1 MILKLGENLTFN
13 IPELLKLLDA
23 LEDNYQIY
31 AQQII
36 KKKIET
42 GQLGVKASQDNYEDN
57 LP

>member
-42 GQLGVKASQDNYEDN
+42 GQLGIKASLDNYDDN
-57 LP
+57 I